1 MQIKAAGNVYL
12 IGAWPSAC
20 DTDAV
25 VAKEFNTEIKLTNEG
40 GQWWLEM
47 QVDPAW
53 MTEPKGPVVNS
64 ALLGKASI
72 SGAPFSNRD
81 GTPFLIDTDYFG

>member
-1 MQIKAAGNVYL
+1 
-12 IGAWPSAC
+12 
-20 DTDAV
+20 
-25 VAKEFNTEIKLTNEG
+25 
-40 GQWWLEM
+40 M

-53 MTEPKGPVVNS
+53 MTEPKDPVVNS

-81 GTPFLIDTDYFG
+81 GTPLLIDTDFFG